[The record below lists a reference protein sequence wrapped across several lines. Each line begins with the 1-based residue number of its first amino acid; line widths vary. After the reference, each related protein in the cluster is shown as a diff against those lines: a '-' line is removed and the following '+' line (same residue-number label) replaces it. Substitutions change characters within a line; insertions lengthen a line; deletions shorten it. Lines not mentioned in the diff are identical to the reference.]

1 MALIT
6 VGGMIG
12 VGKTTA
18 AHLIATHLDAQ
29 LHLENVDG
37 NEILEKFYTATPE
50 EEQAKRYPFLL
61 QLTFLN
67 SRYSGMKSAL
77 TRRHAVLDRSIYE
90 DWYFARVNTD
100 MGRISALEF
109 SIYEAL
115 LANMMEELE
124 YFPKKAP
131 DLFVFLHAEFDTIL
145 RRISR
150 RGRDFE
156 QDESQLAYF
165 RRLWEGYLD
174 WVENKYTQS
183 PVLVFD
189 TDRYD
194 LSASEHREYLL
205 ELVDLELER
214 SQAHAC
220 GDLRPF
226 PARQRKDIHDCHTS

>member
-1 MALIT
+1 MALVTI
-6 VGGMIG
+6 GGMIG

-18 AHLIATHLDAQ
+18 ARLISDHLYAP
-29 LHLENVDG
+29 LHLESVEG

-67 SRYSGMKSAL
+67 SRYTDIKRAL
-77 TRRHAVLDRSIYE
+77 VNRHAVLDRSIYE

-100 MGRISALEF
+100 MGRISELEF
-109 SIYEAL
+109 SIYESL

-124 YFPKKAP
+124 FFPKKAP

-145 RRISR
+145 KRIAT

-156 QDESQLAYF
+156 QDESQLSYF
-165 RRLWEGYLD
+165 RQLWEGYRD
-174 WVENKYTQS
+174 WVDTKYKES
-183 PVLVFD
+183 PVLIFD

-194 LSASEHREYLL
+194 LSVPEHQQYLL
-205 ELVDLELER
+205 ELVDAELER
-214 SQAHAC
+214 
-220 GDLRPF
+220 
-226 PARQRKDIHDCHTS
+226 QRTQES

>member
-18 AHLIATHLDAQ
+18 ANLIASHLDAP
-29 LHLENVDG
+29 LHLEKVDG
-37 NEILEKFYTATPE
+37 NKILEKFYTASPQ

-61 QLTFLN
+61 QLSFLN
-67 SRYSGMKSAL
+67 SRYSDIKRAL
-77 TRRHAVLDRSIYE
+77 VERHAVLDRSIYE

-100 MGRISALEF
+100 MGRISELEF
-109 SIYEAL
+109 SIYEDL
-115 LANMMEELE
+115 LANMMEELTF
-124 YFPKKAP
+124 FPKKAP

-156 QDESQLAYF
+156 QDDSQLAYF
-165 RRLWEGYLD
+165 RRLWEGYRD
-174 WVENKYTQS
+174 WVENKYSES

-194 LSASEHREYLL
+194 LSVSAHQEYLL
-205 ELVDLELER
+205 ELVDREL
-214 SQAHAC
+214 AA
-220 GDLRPF
+220 G
-226 PARQRKDIHDCHTS
+226 A

>member
-18 AHLIATHLDAQ
+18 ANLIAKHLDAP
-29 LHLENVDG
+29 LHLENVEG
-37 NEILEKFYTATPE
+37 NKILEKFYTATPE

-67 SRYSGMKSAL
+67 SRYSDIKRAL
-77 TRRHAVLDRSIYE
+77 VERHAVLDRSIYE

-100 MGRISALEF
+100 MGRISELEF
-109 SIYEAL
+109 SIYEEL
-115 LANMMEELE
+115 LANMMEELTF
-124 YFPKKAP
+124 FPQKAP
-131 DLFVFLHAEFDTIL
+131 DLFVFLHADFDTIL
-145 RRISR
+145 RRISS

-165 RRLWEGYLD
+165 RRLWAGYRG
-174 WVENKYTQS
+174 WVEDTYKES

-194 LSASEHREYLL
+194 LSVPEHQQYLL
-205 ELVDLELER
+205 ELVDQELAKKGTPATASKR
-214 SQAHAC
+214 KISQ
-220 GDLRPF
+220 P
-226 PARQRKDIHDCHTS
+226 TV